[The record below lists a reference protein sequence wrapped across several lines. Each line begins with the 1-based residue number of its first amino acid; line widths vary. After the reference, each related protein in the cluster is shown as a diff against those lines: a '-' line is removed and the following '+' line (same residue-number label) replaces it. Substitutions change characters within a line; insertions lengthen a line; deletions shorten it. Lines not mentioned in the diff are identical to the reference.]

1 MSATPQ
7 RCYDTGV
14 WLVAPMLQAS
24 LSPATSPGAAT
35 PTTSSSSSWNSLGL
49 WAATGVLLLLVVV
62 LLVCPVAVALSGQ

>member
-24 LSPATSPGAAT
+24 LSPATSPGTASPA
-35 PTTSSSSSWNSLGL
+35 SSSSWNSLAL
-49 WAATGVLLLLVVV
+49 WAASGVLLLLVVV